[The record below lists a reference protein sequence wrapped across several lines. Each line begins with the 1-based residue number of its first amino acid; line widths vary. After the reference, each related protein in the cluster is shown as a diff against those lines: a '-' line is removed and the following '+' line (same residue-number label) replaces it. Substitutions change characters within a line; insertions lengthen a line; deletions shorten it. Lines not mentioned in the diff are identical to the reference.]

1 MPHNGLET
9 LNSLALPPT
18 FIKWPGNEVKCTNA
32 LLKAL
37 DFTEPKKVRLSTIP
51 EFQQFQF
58 QNCIYENAVC
68 CSHPARMKTFHI
80 DLTTPQLH

>member
-58 QNCIYENAVC
+58 QTV
-68 CSHPARMKTFHI
+68 SMKMQCVAAI
-80 DLTTPQLH
+80 QLG